1 MEIHVILELRREN
14 NIVRLYRLMRSQSFA
29 FGIQISSDYTE
40 INMQNLFQKTE
51 HFHRNY
57 DNIYMD
63 SIKTESVQ
71 WILLVKYQLFK
82 KKVGLFLQCVSFQWS
97 FGHVIRQNNFIGYTI
112 TNRITCFL
120 YDYKCFCHFLIN
132 YPFHFKYLLWNIFE
146 A

>member
-71 WILLVKYQLFK
+71 
-82 KKVGLFLQCVSFQWS
+82 
-97 FGHVIRQNNFIGYTI
+97 
-112 TNRITCFL
+112 
-120 YDYKCFCHFLIN
+120 
-132 YPFHFKYLLWNIFE
+132 
-146 A
+146 